1 MKSDLFLDYLKKTSR
16 RYNVLLDEI
25 APKTKSGTTSYDEE
39 DDDENPDILTPPPT
53 YSKPER
59 RLSKDD
65 LNFTPDDLP
74 PEEDPNN
81 LQSPELEQPP
91 PDDVPLPP
99 EAQDGAIDQAP
110 PMDNTQGAIQDVPP
124 NINTATTQPMGGDP
138 NAMGGDPNA
147 AGGDPNA
154 MGGDPN
160 AMGGDPNAMGGDPNA
175 MGEDPNAAGGLTPI
189 GMPEPLEPVYLGKI
203 MMLKKINARLLGVK
217 KQLSFFSDPKYN
229 ELKTT
234 LYDAIDVFKNIVANF
249 DQFKEQLDEII
260 IGYQNFLESIVNK
273 FDKLSK

>member
-147 AGGDPNA
+147 
-154 MGGDPN
+154 
-160 AMGGDPNAMGGDPNA
+160 